1 MMIVVMGEARFGAGE
16 IDRLA
21 EVLRRTIEA
30 TRAEPGCAY
39 YSYARDL
46 IEPDLL
52 RISER
57 WTDEAAF
64 ETHLRTPHMAELGAA
79 LRTAQIEALDL
90 GAYQA
95 RFLRIVL
102 GG

>member
-1 MMIVVMGEARFGAGE
+1 MIAVMGEARLGAGE

-21 EVLRRTIEA
+21 DVLRRTVEA
-30 TRAEPGCAY
+30 TRAEPGCEY

-46 IEPDLL
+46 ADPDLL

-57 WTDEAAF
+57 WSSEAAF
-64 ETHLRTPHMAELGAA
+64 EAHLLTPHMAELGEA
-79 LRTAQIEALDL
+79 LRTADIEKLDL

>member
-1 MMIVVMGEARFGAGE
+1 MFLVMGEVRFGAGE

-21 EVLRRTIEA
+21 EVLARTIAA
-30 TRAEPGCAY
+30 TREEPACLY

-46 IEPDLL
+46 IDPDLL

-57 WTDEAAF
+57 WESERAF
-64 ETHLRTPHMAELGAA
+64 DAHMATPHMAELGET
-79 LRTAQIEALDL
+79 LRTAVMEKMDL
-90 GAYQA
+90 GGYEA